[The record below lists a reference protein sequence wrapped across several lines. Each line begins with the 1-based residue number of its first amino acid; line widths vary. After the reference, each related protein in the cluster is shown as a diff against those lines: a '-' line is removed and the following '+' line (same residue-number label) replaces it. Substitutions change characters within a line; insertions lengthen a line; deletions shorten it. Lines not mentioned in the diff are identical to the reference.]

1 MKNIEIS
8 LVVPVYNEEENI
20 DNFLDTISKVFKKIN
35 QTYEIIFVLDPSSD
49 ETENKILENIKHN
62 NNIKLILLS
71 RKFGQPIA
79 TIAGIE
85 HCNGNFCVIID
96 VDMQDPPEV
105 IEEMYNKI
113 KNEKLD
119 VVYAERRT
127 REGETII
134 KKIVTNIGYKLINS
148 LSDISIPKNT
158 GDFRIISKRIIN
170 ELKKFDEKEAFLRG
184 LVSYIGFKQKSI
196 LFDRNERIR
205 GKSKYNKY
213 FGSFKIGINGI
224 VGFSSKPLFFM
235 TIVGFFLSLVSFLL
249 GGWYFIQKIIGINLT
264 PGLTT
269 TVILISFYSGMQ
281 LFGLGLLGEYVGR
294 IYEQVKKRPK
304 YILDK
309 KINFDQ
315 DKINN

>member
-20 DNFLDTISKVFKKIN
+20 DNFLDTVSKVFKKIN

-105 IEEMYNKI
+105 IEEMYYKI

-196 LFDRNERIR
+196 LFDRNERIS

-213 FGSFKIGINGI
+213 FG
-224 VGFSSKPLFFM
+224 
-235 TIVGFFLSLVSFLL
+235 
-249 GGWYFIQKIIGINLT
+249 
-264 PGLTT
+264 
-269 TVILISFYSGMQ
+269 
-281 LFGLGLLGEYVGR
+281 
-294 IYEQVKKRPK
+294 
-304 YILDK
+304 
-309 KINFDQ
+309 
-315 DKINN
+315 

>member
-8 LVVPVYNEEENI
+8 LIVPVYNEEENI
-20 DNFLDTISKVFKKIN
+20 DNFLDTVSKVFKKIN

-105 IEEMYNKI
+105 IEEMYYKI

-196 LFDRNERIR
+196 LFDRNERIS